1 MNENKNIKYTIGAV
15 QQSKALEYG
24 LDLKDAFILTYLK
37 ELTSKKLI
45 QKVIDNNTY
54 YWIDYDA
61 LIDYMPLLGIS
72 TSKVL
77 GRRFAKYE
85 ELGFIKRHLHKSYS
99 KAKGQFS
106 GSWTFIMFE
115 EKFNELFEIGNIA
128 NDTTKMNEL
137 LEEMGLSTE
146 DTQKFSLESPREL
159 ESSFIRGNSK
169 GQSVNQ
175 EEVNNNGAFQK
186 FTEGTQK
193 WSVNSPNPI
202 NNTPIKADENF
213 LDKNQKEQLELI
225 RVKVIKNIFVAK
237 AIKKSFDNSENFV
250 NKIVIPALKNNSFE
264 IVSKAFK
271 KLYDCAPHEI
281 TSIVGIFYKNLLIL
295 KSA

>member
-169 GQSVNQ
+169 GQSVNR
-175 EEVNNNGAFQK
+175 EEVNNNGTSQE

-202 NNTPIKADENF
+202 NNTPIKADEIF

-250 NKIVIPALKNNSFE
+250 NKIVIPALKKNSFE
-264 IVSKAFK
+264 IVCKAFK
-271 KLYDCAPHEI
+271 NLYNCTPHEI
-281 TSIVGIFYKNLLIL
+281 TTIAGIFYKNLLIL

>member
-15 QQSKALEYG
+15 QQSKALEYD

-72 TSKVL
+72 TTKVI

-99 KAKGQFS
+99 KTKGQFS

-128 NDTTKMNEL
+128 NDTTKMDEI

-146 DTQKFSLESPREL
+146 DTQKFSLEPPREL

-169 GQSVNQ
+169 GQSVKQ
-175 EEVNNNGAFQK
+175 EKVNNNEASQD

-202 NNTPIKADENF
+202 NNTPIKTDENF
-213 LDKNQKEQLELI
+213 LDKNQEEQLEVI
-225 RVKVIKNIFVAK
+225 RAKVIKNIFVAK
-237 AIKKSFDNSENFV
+237 AVQKSFGNSKNFV
-250 NKIVIPALKNNSFE
+250 NTIVIPSIKKNSFDTTC
-264 IVSKAFK
+264 KAFK
-271 KLYDCAPHEI
+271 SLYACAPYEI
-281 TSIVGIFYKNLLIL
+281 TSIAGVFYKNLFIL
-295 KSA
+295 KNV

>member
-45 QKVIDNNTY
+45 QKVIDTNTY

-72 TSKVL
+72 TTKVL

-85 ELGFIKRHLHKSYS
+85 DLGFIKRHLHKSYS

-115 EKFNELFEIGNIA
+115 EKFNELFEIGNVA
-128 NDTTKMNEL
+128 NDTTKMNEI

-169 GQSVNQ
+169 GQSVNR
-175 EEVNNNGAFQK
+175 EEVNSNGASQE

-213 LDKNQKEQLELI
+213 IDKNQKEQLELI
-225 RVKVIKNIFVAK
+225 RVKVIKNMFVAK

-271 KLYDCAPHEI
+271 NLYDCAPHEI
-281 TSIVGIFYKNLLIL
+281 TSIAGIFYKNLLVL

>member
-15 QQSKALEYG
+15 QQSKALEYD

-128 NDTTKMNEL
+128 NDTTKMNEI

-175 EEVNNNGAFQK
+175 EEVNNNGTSQE

-213 LDKNQKEQLELI
+213 LDKNEKEQLELI

-271 KLYDCAPHEI
+271 NLYDCAPHEI
-281 TSIVGIFYKNLLIL
+281 TSIAGIFYKNLLVL

>member
-45 QKVIDNNTY
+45 QKIIDTNTY

-72 TSKVL
+72 TTKVL

-99 KAKGQFS
+99 KTKGQFS

-128 NDTTKMNEL
+128 SDTTKMNEI
-137 LEEMGLSTE
+137 LEEMGFPTE

-159 ESSFIRGNSK
+159 ESFFIRGNSK

-175 EEVNNNGAFQK
+175 GEVNNNGTSQE

-225 RVKVIKNIFVAK
+225 RVKVIKNLFVAK

-271 KLYDCAPHEI
+271 NLYDCAPHEI
-281 TSIVGIFYKNLLIL
+281 TSIAGIFYKNLLVL

>member
-128 NDTTKMNEL
+128 NDTTKMNEI

-169 GQSVNQ
+169 VQSVNR
-175 EEVNNNGAFQK
+175 EEVNNNGASQE

-202 NNTPIKADENF
+202 NNTPIKADEIF

-225 RVKVIKNIFVAK
+225 RIKVIKNIFVAK

-250 NKIVIPALKNNSFE
+250 NKIVIPALKNN
-264 IVSKAFK
+264 
-271 KLYDCAPHEI
+271 
-281 TSIVGIFYKNLLIL
+281 
-295 KSA
+295 

>member
-15 QQSKALEYG
+15 QQSKALEYD

-99 KAKGQFS
+99 KTKGQFS

-128 NDTTKMNEL
+128 NDTTKMNEI
-137 LEEMGLSTE
+137 LEEMGLPTE

-175 EEVNNNGAFQK
+175 GEVNNNGASQE

-225 RVKVIKNIFVAK
+225 RVKVIKNLFVAK

-271 KLYDCAPHEI
+271 NLYDCAPHEI
-281 TSIVGIFYKNLLIL
+281 TSIAGIFYKNLLVL

>member
-15 QQSKALEYG
+15 QQSKALEYD

-128 NDTTKMNEL
+128 NDTTKMNEI

-175 EEVNNNGAFQK
+175 EEVNNNGTSQE

-202 NNTPIKADENF
+202 NNTPIKADEIF

-271 KLYDCAPHEI
+271 NLYDCAPHEI
-281 TSIVGIFYKNLLIL
+281 TSIAGIFYKNLLVL

>member
-15 QQSKALEYG
+15 QQSKALEYD

-54 YWIDYDA
+54 YWIDYDV

-128 NDTTKMNEL
+128 NDTTKMNEI
-137 LEEMGLSTE
+137 LEEMGLPTE

-175 EEVNNNGAFQK
+175 EEVNNNGASQE

-202 NNTPIKADENF
+202 NNTPIKVDENF

-250 NKIVIPALKNNSFE
+250 NKIVIPALKKNSFE
-264 IVSKAFK
+264 IVCKAFK
-271 KLYDCAPHEI
+271 NLYNCTPHEI
-281 TSIVGIFYKNLLIL
+281 TTIAGIFYKNLLIL

>member
-45 QKVIDNNTY
+45 QKIIDTNTY

-72 TSKVL
+72 TTKVL

-128 NDTTKMNEL
+128 NDTTKMNEI
-137 LEEMGLSTE
+137 LEEMGLSIE
-146 DTQKFSLESPREL
+146 GTQKFSLESPREL

-169 GQSVNQ
+169 GQSVNR
-175 EEVNNNGAFQK
+175 EEVNSNGASQE

-250 NKIVIPALKNNSFE
+250 NKIVIPALKKNSFE
-264 IVSKAFK
+264 IVCKAFK
-271 KLYDCAPHEI
+271 NLYNCTPHEI
-281 TSIVGIFYKNLLIL
+281 TTIAGIFYKNLLIL

>member
-15 QQSKALEYG
+15 QQSKALEYD
-24 LDLKDAFILTYLK
+24 LDLK

-72 TSKVL
+72 TTKVL

-128 NDTTKMNEL
+128 NDTTKMNEI
-137 LEEMGLSTE
+137 LEEMGLPTE

-175 EEVNNNGAFQK
+175 EEVNNNGTSQE

-193 WSVNSPNPI
+193 WSVNSSNPI
-202 NNTPIKADENF
+202 NNTPIKADEIF

-225 RVKVIKNIFVAK
+225 RIKVIKNIFVAK

-250 NKIVIPALKNNSFE
+250 NKIVIPALKKNSFE
-264 IVSKAFK
+264 IVCKAFK
-271 KLYDCAPHEI
+271 NLYNCTPHEI
-281 TSIVGIFYKNLLIL
+281 TTIAGIFYKNLLIL

>member
-15 QQSKALEYG
+15 QQSKALEYD

-45 QKVIDNNTY
+45 QKIIDTNTY

-72 TSKVL
+72 TTKVL

-99 KAKGQFS
+99 KTKGQFS

-128 NDTTKMNEL
+128 NDTTKMNEI

-169 GQSVNQ
+169 GQSVNR
-175 EEVNNNGAFQK
+175 EEVNNNGASQE

-202 NNTPIKADENF
+202 NNTPIKADEIF

-225 RVKVIKNIFVAK
+225 RVKVIKNLFVAK
-237 AIKKSFDNSENFV
+237 AIKKSFDNSENFL

-271 KLYDCAPHEI
+271 NLYDCAPHEI
-281 TSIVGIFYKNLLIL
+281 TSIAGIFYKNLLIL

>member
-54 YWIDYDA
+54 FWIDYDA

-72 TSKVL
+72 TTKVL

-99 KAKGQFS
+99 KTKGQFS

-128 NDTTKMNEL
+128 NDTTKMNEI

-175 EEVNNNGAFQK
+175 EEVNNNGASQE

-237 AIKKSFDNSENFV
+237 AIKKSFDNSENFL

-271 KLYDCAPHEI
+271 NLYDCAPHEI
-281 TSIVGIFYKNLLIL
+281 TSIAGIFYKNLLVL

>member
-1 MNENKNIKYTIGAV
+1 MNEIKNIKYTIGAV

-45 QKVIDNNTY
+45 QKVIDTNTY

-72 TSKVL
+72 TTKVL

-99 KAKGQFS
+99 KTKGQFS

-128 NDTTKMNEL
+128 NDTTKMNEI
-137 LEEMGLSTE
+137 LEEMGLPTE

-175 EEVNNNGAFQK
+175 EEINNNGASQE

-202 NNTPIKADENF
+202 NNTPIKADKNF

-225 RVKVIKNIFVAK
+225 RVKVIKNLFVAK
-237 AIKKSFDNSENFV
+237 AIKKSFGNSENFV
-250 NKIVIPALKNNSFE
+250 NKIVIPALKKNSFE
-264 IVSKAFK
+264 IVCKAFK
-271 KLYDCAPHEI
+271 NLYNCTPHEI
-281 TSIVGIFYKNLLIL
+281 TTIAGIFYKNLLIL

>member
-1 MNENKNIKYTIGAV
+1 MNEIKNIKYTIGAV

-45 QKVIDNNTY
+45 QKVIDTNTY

-72 TSKVL
+72 TTKVL

-99 KAKGQFS
+99 KTKGQFS

-128 NDTTKMNEL
+128 NDTTKMNEI

-175 EEVNNNGAFQK
+175 EEINNNGAFQE

-281 TSIVGIFYKNLLIL
+281 TSIAGIFYKNLLIL

>member
-15 QQSKALEYG
+15 QQSKALEYD

-85 ELGFIKRHLHKSYS
+85 ELGFINRHLHKSYS

-106 GSWTFIMFE
+106 GSWTFIMFK

-128 NDTTKMNEL
+128 NNTTKMNEI
-137 LEEMGLSTE
+137 LEEMGLPTE
-146 DTQKFSLESPREL
+146 DTQKFSLELPREL
-159 ESSFIRGNSK
+159 ESSFIKGNSK

-175 EEVNNNGAFQK
+175 EEVNNNGTSQE
-186 FTEGTQK
+186 FTGGTQK

-225 RVKVIKNIFVAK
+225 RVKVMKNIFVAK
-237 AIKKSFDNSENFV
+237 AIKKSFDTSEIFV
-250 NKIVIPALKNNSFE
+250 NKIIIPAIKNNSFD

-281 TSIVGIFYKNLLIL
+281 TSIAGIFYKNLLVL

>member
-15 QQSKALEYG
+15 QQSKALEYD

-45 QKVIDNNTY
+45 QKVIDSNTY

-128 NDTTKMNEL
+128 NDTTKMNEI

-175 EEVNNNGAFQK
+175 EEVNNNGASQE

-213 LDKNQKEQLELI
+213 LNKNQKEQLELI

-237 AIKKSFDNSENFV
+237 AIKKSFDNSENFL

-271 KLYDCAPHEI
+271 NLYDCAPHEI
-281 TSIVGIFYKNLLIL
+281 TTIAGIFYKNLLIL

>member
-15 QQSKALEYG
+15 QQSKALEHD

-128 NDTTKMNEL
+128 NDTTKMNEI
-137 LEEMGLSTE
+137 LEEMGLPTE

-175 EEVNNNGAFQK
+175 EEVNNNGASQE

-202 NNTPIKADENF
+202 NNTPIKVDENF

-250 NKIVIPALKNNSFE
+250 NKIVIPALKKNSFE
-264 IVSKAFK
+264 IVCKAFK
-271 KLYDCAPHEI
+271 NLYNCTPHEI
-281 TSIVGIFYKNLLIL
+281 TTIAGIFYKNLLIL

>member
-45 QKVIDNNTY
+45 QKVIDINTY

-72 TSKVL
+72 TTKVL

-128 NDTTKMNEL
+128 NDTTKMNEI

-169 GQSVNQ
+169 GQSVNR
-175 EEVNNNGAFQK
+175 EEVNNNGASQE

-213 LDKNQKEQLELI
+213 IDKNQKEQLELI
-225 RVKVIKNIFVAK
+225 RVKVIKNMFVAK

-281 TSIVGIFYKNLLIL
+281 TSIAGIFYKNLLIL

>member
-15 QQSKALEYG
+15 QQSKALEYD

-128 NDTTKMNEL
+128 NDTTKMNEI

-169 GQSVNQ
+169 VQSVNQ
-175 EEVNNNGAFQK
+175 EEVNNNGASQE

-225 RVKVIKNIFVAK
+225 RVKVIKNLFVAK

-271 KLYDCAPHEI
+271 NLYDCAPHEI
-281 TSIVGIFYKNLLIL
+281 TSIAGIFYKNLLVL
-295 KSA
+295 KST

>member
-45 QKVIDNNTY
+45 QKVIDINTY

-72 TSKVL
+72 TTKVL

-128 NDTTKMNEL
+128 NDTTKMNEI

-169 GQSVNQ
+169 GQSVNR
-175 EEVNNNGAFQK
+175 EEVNSNGTSQE

-213 LDKNQKEQLELI
+213 IDKNQKEQLELI
-225 RVKVIKNIFVAK
+225 RVKVIKNMFVAK

-281 TSIVGIFYKNLLIL
+281 TSIAGIFYKNLLIL

>member
-15 QQSKALEYG
+15 QQSKALEYD

-128 NDTTKMNEL
+128 NDTTKMNEI
-137 LEEMGLSTE
+137 LEEMGLPTE

-175 EEVNNNGAFQK
+175 EEVNNNGASQE

-202 NNTPIKADENF
+202 NNTPIKVDENF

-250 NKIVIPALKNNSFE
+250 NKIVIPALKKNSFE
-264 IVSKAFK
+264 IVCKAFK
-271 KLYDCAPHEI
+271 NLYNCTPHEI
-281 TSIVGIFYKNLLIL
+281 TTIAGIFYKNLLIL

>member
-15 QQSKALEYG
+15 QQSKALEYD

-128 NDTTKMNEL
+128 NDTTKMNEI
-137 LEEMGLSTE
+137 LEEMGLPTE

-175 EEVNNNGAFQK
+175 EEVNNNGASQE

-202 NNTPIKADENF
+202 NNTPIKADEIF

-225 RVKVIKNIFVAK
+225 RIKVIKNIFVAK

-250 NKIVIPALKNNSFE
+250 NKIVIPALKKNSFE
-264 IVSKAFK
+264 IVCKAFK
-271 KLYDCAPHEI
+271 NLYNCTPHEI
-281 TSIVGIFYKNLLIL
+281 TTIAGIFYKNLLIL

>member
-15 QQSKALEYG
+15 QQSKALEYD

-45 QKVIDNNTY
+45 QKVIENNTY
-54 YWIDYDA
+54 YWIDYEA

-72 TSKVL
+72 TAKVL

-128 NDTTKMNEL
+128 NDTTKMNEI
-137 LEEMGLSTE
+137 LEEMGLPTE

-175 EEVNNNGAFQK
+175 EEVNNNGASQE

-202 NNTPIKADENF
+202 NNTPIKADDNSLNE
-213 LDKNQKEQLELI
+213 KQKEQLELI
-225 RVKVIKNIFVAK
+225 RVKVIKNIFVARAFTK
-237 AIKKSFDNSENFV
+237 GFGNSENFV
-250 NKIVIPALKNNSFE
+250 NKTVIPALENNSFDL
-264 IVSKAFK
+264 VCKAFK
-271 KLYDCAPHEI
+271 NLYNCAPYEI
-281 TSIVGIFYKNLLIL
+281 TSIAAIFYKNLLIL

>member
-15 QQSKALEYG
+15 QQSKALEYD

-72 TSKVL
+72 TTKVL

-128 NDTTKMNEL
+128 NDTTKMNEI
-137 LEEMGLSTE
+137 LEEMGLPTE

-175 EEVNNNGAFQK
+175 EEVNNNGTSQE

-193 WSVNSPNPI
+193 WSVNSSNPI
-202 NNTPIKADENF
+202 NNTPIKADEIF

-225 RVKVIKNIFVAK
+225 RIKVIKNIFVAK

-250 NKIVIPALKNNSFE
+250 NKIVIPALKKNSFE
-264 IVSKAFK
+264 IVCKAFK
-271 KLYDCAPHEI
+271 NLYNCTPHEI
-281 TSIVGIFYKNLLIL
+281 TTIAGIFYKNLLIL

>member
-15 QQSKALEYG
+15 QQSKALEFG

-54 YWIDYDA
+54 FWIDYDA

-128 NDTTKMNEL
+128 NDTTKMNEI
-137 LEEMGLSTE
+137 LEEMGLPTE

-169 GQSVNQ
+169 MQSVNH
-175 EEVNNNGAFQK
+175 EEVNNNGTSQE

-202 NNTPIKADENF
+202 NNTPIKADEIF

-225 RVKVIKNIFVAK
+225 RIKVIKNIFVAK

-250 NKIVIPALKNNSFE
+250 NKIVIPALKKNSFE
-264 IVSKAFK
+264 IVCKAFK
-271 KLYDCAPHEI
+271 NLYNCTPHEI
-281 TSIVGIFYKNLLIL
+281 TTIAGIFYKNLLIL

>member
-15 QQSKALEYG
+15 QQSKALEYD

-99 KAKGQFS
+99 KTKGQFS

-128 NDTTKMNEL
+128 NDTTKMNEI

-175 EEVNNNGAFQK
+175 EEDNNNGASQE

-281 TSIVGIFYKNLLIL
+281 TSIAGIFYKNLLIL

>member
-15 QQSKALEYG
+15 QQSKALEYD

-45 QKVIDNNTY
+45 QKVIDTNTY

-72 TSKVL
+72 TTKVL

-99 KAKGQFS
+99 KTKGQFS

-128 NDTTKMNEL
+128 NDTTKMNEI

-169 GQSVNQ
+169 GQSVNR
-175 EEVNNNGAFQK
+175 EEVNSNGASQE

-213 LDKNQKEQLELI
+213 IDKNQKEQLELI
-225 RVKVIKNIFVAK
+225 RVKVIKNMFVAK

-281 TSIVGIFYKNLLIL
+281 TSIAGIFYKNLLIL

>member
-45 QKVIDNNTY
+45 QKVIDANTY

-72 TSKVL
+72 TTKVL

-99 KAKGQFS
+99 KTKGQFS

-128 NDTTKMNEL
+128 NDTTKMNEI

-169 GQSVNQ
+169 GQSVNR
-175 EEVNNNGAFQK
+175 EEVNNNGISQE

-213 LDKNQKEQLELI
+213 IDKNQKEQLELI
-225 RVKVIKNIFVAK
+225 RVKVIKNMFVAK

-281 TSIVGIFYKNLLIL
+281 TSIAGIFYKNLLIL

>member
-15 QQSKALEYG
+15 QQSKALEYD

-45 QKVIDNNTY
+45 QKVIDNSTY
-54 YWIDYDA
+54 HWIDYDA

-72 TSKVL
+72 STKVL

-128 NDTTKMNEL
+128 NDTTKMNEI
-137 LEEMGLSTE
+137 LEEMGLPTE

-175 EEVNNNGAFQK
+175 EEVNNNGASQE

-202 NNTPIKADENF
+202 NNTPIKADDNSLNE
-213 LDKNQKEQLELI
+213 KQKEQLELI
-225 RVKVIKNIFVAK
+225 RVKVIKNIFVARAFTK
-237 AIKKSFDNSENFV
+237 GFGNSENFV
-250 NKIVIPALKNNSFE
+250 NKTVIPALENNSFDL
-264 IVSKAFK
+264 VCKAFK
-271 KLYDCAPHEI
+271 NLYNCAPYEI
-281 TSIVGIFYKNLLIL
+281 TSIAAIFYKNLLIL

>member
-1 MNENKNIKYTIGAV
+1 MNENTNIKYTIGAV
-15 QQSKALEYG
+15 QQSKALEYD

-128 NDTTKMNEL
+128 NDTTKMKEI

-169 GQSVNQ
+169 GQSVNR
-175 EEVNNNGAFQK
+175 EEVNNNGASQD

-213 LDKNQKEQLELI
+213 LDKNQKEKLELI
-225 RVKVIKNIFVAK
+225 RVKVIKNMFVAK
-237 AIKKSFDNSENFV
+237 AIKKNFDNSENFV

-271 KLYDCAPHEI
+271 KLYDCAPYEI
-281 TSIVGIFYKNLLIL
+281 TSVAGIFYKNLLIL

>member
-45 QKVIDNNTY
+45 QKVIDTNTY

-72 TSKVL
+72 TTKVL

-99 KAKGQFS
+99 KTKGQFS

-128 NDTTKMNEL
+128 NDTTKMNEI

-169 GQSVNQ
+169 GQSVNR
-175 EEVNNNGAFQK
+175 EEVNNNGASQE

-202 NNTPIKADENF
+202 NNTPIKADEIF

-250 NKIVIPALKNNSFE
+250 NKIVIPALKKNSFE
-264 IVSKAFK
+264 IVCKAFK
-271 KLYDCAPHEI
+271 NLYNCTPHEI
-281 TSIVGIFYKNLLIL
+281 TTIAGIFYKNLLIL

>member
-45 QKVIDNNTY
+45 QKIIDDNTY

-61 LIDYMPLLGIS
+61 LIEYMPLLGIS

-85 ELGFIKRHLHKSYS
+85 ELGFIKRHLHKSFS
-99 KAKGQFS
+99 KTTGHFS

-115 EKFNELFEIGNIA
+115 EKFNDLFEIGDIA
-128 NDTTKMNEL
+128 NDITKMNEI

-175 EEVNNNGAFQK
+175 EKLSISEACQE

-202 NNTPIKADENF
+202 NNTPIKGDENF

-225 RVKVIKNIFVAK
+225 RVKVIKNMFVAK
-237 AIKKSFDNSENFV
+237 AIKKSFGNSENFV
-250 NKIVIPALKNNSFE
+250 NKVVIPAIKKNSFD
-264 IVSKAFK
+264 IASKAFK
-271 KLYDCAPHEI
+271 KLYDCVPYEI
-281 TSIVGIFYKNLLIL
+281 TSIAGIFYKNLLLL

>member
-45 QKVIDNNTY
+45 QKVIDTNTY

-72 TSKVL
+72 TTKVL

-99 KAKGQFS
+99 KTKGQFS

-128 NDTTKMNEL
+128 NDTTKMNEI
-137 LEEMGLSTE
+137 LEEMGLPTE

-159 ESSFIRGNSK
+159 ESSFIRGNLK
-169 GQSVNQ
+169 VQSVNR
-175 EEVNNNGAFQK
+175 EEVNSNGTSQE

-213 LDKNQKEQLELI
+213 IDKNQKEQLELI
-225 RVKVIKNIFVAK
+225 RVKVIKNMFVAK
-237 AIKKSFDNSENFV
+237 AIKKSFNNSENFV
-250 NKIVIPALKNNSFE
+250 NKIVIPALKKNSFE
-264 IVSKAFK
+264 IVCKAFK
-271 KLYDCAPHEI
+271 NLYNCTPHEI
-281 TSIVGIFYKNLLIL
+281 TTIAGIFYKNLLIL

>member
-45 QKVIDNNTY
+45 QKVIDINTY

-72 TSKVL
+72 TTKVL

-128 NDTTKMNEL
+128 NDTTKMNEI

-159 ESSFIRGNSK
+159 ESSFIRGNSE
-169 GQSVNQ
+169 GQSVNR
-175 EEVNNNGAFQK
+175 EEVNNNGASQE

-193 WSVNSPNPI
+193 WSVNSPTPI

-213 LDKNQKEQLELI
+213 IDKNQKEQLELI
-225 RVKVIKNIFVAK
+225 RVKVIKNMFVAK

-281 TSIVGIFYKNLLIL
+281 TSIAGIFYKNLLIL

>member
-72 TSKVL
+72 TTKVL

-128 NDTTKMNEL
+128 NDTTKMNEI

-175 EEVNNNGAFQK
+175 EEVNNNGTSQE

-202 NNTPIKADENF
+202 NNTPIKADEIF

-250 NKIVIPALKNNSFE
+250 NKIVIPALKKNSFE
-264 IVSKAFK
+264 IVCKAFK
-271 KLYDCAPHEI
+271 NLYNCTPHEI
-281 TSIVGIFYKNLLIL
+281 TTIAGIFYKNLLIL

>member
-45 QKVIDNNTY
+45 QKVIDINTY

-72 TSKVL
+72 TTKVL

-128 NDTTKMNEL
+128 NDTTKMNEI

-169 GQSVNQ
+169 GQSVNR
-175 EEVNNNGAFQK
+175 EEVNNNEASQE

-225 RVKVIKNIFVAK
+225 RVKIIKNLFVAK

-281 TSIVGIFYKNLLIL
+281 TSIAGIFYKNLLIL

>member
-45 QKVIDNNTY
+45 QKVIDTNTY

-61 LIDYMPLLGIS
+61 LIEYMPLLGIS
-72 TSKVL
+72 TNKTL
-77 GRRFAKYE
+77 GRRFSKYE
-85 ELGFIKRHLHKSYS
+85 EFGFIKRHLHKSFS
-99 KAKGQFS
+99 KSTGQFS

-128 NDTTKMNEL
+128 NDTTKMNEI
-137 LEEMGLSTE
+137 LEEMGLPTE

-175 EEVNNNGAFQK
+175 EEVNNNGASQE

-213 LDKNQKEQLELI
+213 LNKNQKEQLELI

-237 AIKKSFDNSENFV
+237 AIKKSFDNSENFL

-271 KLYDCAPHEI
+271 NLYDCAPHEI
-281 TSIVGIFYKNLLIL
+281 TSIAGIFYKNLLVL